1 MLLQIDQ
8 ELDNPASISSVT
20 FSNDGKLMAVSLE
33 GRVYLL
39 DALEGHVKARFDN
52 GLSLTAGP
60 ALEASFSPDS
70 RYLISGEA
78 RWVQLQTMTVCSWKT
93 CRTAS
98 VHNVWVCPSSRAQ
111 TLPH

>member
-1 MLLQIDQ
+1 MTVLLQIDQ
-8 ELDNPASISSVT
+8 ELNNPASISSVT

-39 DALEGHVKARFDN
+39 DALEGQVKARFDN

-78 RWVQLQTMTVCSWKT
+78 CMAFTHKFSDP
-93 CRTAS
+93 A
-98 VHNVWVCPSSRAQ
+98 
-111 TLPH
+111 